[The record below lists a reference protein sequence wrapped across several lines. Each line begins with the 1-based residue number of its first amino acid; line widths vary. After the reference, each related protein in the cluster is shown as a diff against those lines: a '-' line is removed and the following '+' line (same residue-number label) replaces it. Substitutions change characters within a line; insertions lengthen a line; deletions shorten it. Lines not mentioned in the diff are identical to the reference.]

1 MDGIIFYW
9 ISWIVWVIVMYFIP
23 KTVPFRFDFLFHL
36 LAVMVLASYKLEAP
50 LISMHMSGPYLF
62 FILCVYI
69 RKKSMIKMME
79 LIIGSLII
87 TLAYASFQ
95 LFSLLDPI
103 WLIMKPSYLL
113 CIFLNYL
120 ILLLFK
126 NWKHRLFVLLIGMLM
141 GDIIYSGLLA
151 YHSLPYVALAYHSL
165 PYVALAYAWH
175 DNAVLV
181 LGANILW
188 RMLELVGQYI
198 YSISQSRFLS
208 KQGKENFNQ

>member
-1 MDGIIFYW
+1 
-9 ISWIVWVIVMYFIP
+9 
-23 KTVPFRFDFLFHL
+23 
-36 LAVMVLASYKLEAP
+36 
-50 LISMHMSGPYLF
+50 
-62 FILCVYI
+62 
-69 RKKSMIKMME
+69 
-79 LIIGSLII
+79 
-87 TLAYASFQ
+87 
-95 LFSLLDPI
+95 
-103 WLIMKPSYLL
+103 L

-126 NWKHRLFVLLIGMLM
+126 NWKHRLFVLLIGMLL
-141 GDIIYSGLLA
+141 GDIIYSGL
-151 YHSLPYVALAYHSL
+151 LAYHSL

-198 YSISQSRFLS
+198 YTISHSRFLS

>member
-36 LAVMVLASYKLEAP
+36 LAVMVLAGYKLEVP
-50 LISMHMSGPYLF
+50 LVSVHLSGPYLF
-62 FILCVYI
+62 LILCVYI
-69 RKKSMIKMME
+69 RKKSIIKMME
-79 LIIGSLII
+79 LISGSLII

-151 YHSLPYVALAYHSL
+151 YHSLPYVALAY
-165 PYVALAYAWH
+165 AWH